1 MDALHMSAIPDG
13 CFDLIIDKG
22 LLDAQLC
29 SDNNIDDVTAL
40 VKEMY
45 RVLTPGE
52 RGLCML
58 CGMVCDVA
66 WVHAVRCGVVWCNQE
81 QVT

>member
-52 RGLCML
+52 
-58 CGMVCDVA
+58 
-66 WVHAVRCGVVWCNQE
+66 
-81 QVT
+81 